1 MTKTKTGV
9 DQRLVRAIGHPLR
22 LRLLT
27 IFNERVASPS
37 DLAAELGEPIGN
49 VSYHTRILARLGCV
63 ELVKT
68 KQVRGAVEHYYRA
81 VVRPVFSDDDWAELP
96 LSIRKSLAGSGADRG
111 RRRHGRVRQRRRLR
125 PRRGA
130 PQPHVVRSTNRAGR
144 TSTRPSRRPPNGRS
158 RSRPRVPRGC
168 RPTARRVGARCPR
181 ADAVRAERPGQERG
195 PAEPRAGRQ
204 EEEALARADAGPVMS
219 RRALEA
225 AHGRDRG
232 RRLRRRRRGRDAA
245 RAGYAT

>member
-96 LSIRKSLAGSGADRG
+96 LSIRKSLAGAVLAEIADDMGASAAEGGFDRDDVHLS
-111 RRRHGRVRQRRRLR
+111 RTTLTLDRQ
-125 PRRGA
+125 GW
-130 PQPHVVRSTNRAGR
+130 
-144 TSTRPSRRPPNGRS
+144 
-158 RSRPRVPRGC
+158 
-168 RPTARRVGARCPR
+168 
-181 ADAVRAERPGQERG
+181 QELN
-195 PAEPRAGRQ
+195 
-204 EEEALARADAGPVMS
+204 EALQELTEQ
-219 RRALEA
+219 ALEIQA
-225 AHGRDRG
+225 QS
-232 RRLRRRRRGRDAA
+232 AA
-245 RAGYAT
+245 RLHSDGASDSEGAVLALLLFEPPTGAGKSQDRKAKRSGGKKKK

>member
-1 MTKTKTGV
+1 MTNTKTGV

-96 LSIRKSLAGSGADRG
+96 LSIRKSLAGAVLTEIADDMSASATEGGFDRDEVHLSRTVVTLDQRG
-111 RRRHGRVRQRRRLR
+111 W
-125 PRRGA
+125 
-130 PQPHVVRSTNRAGR
+130 
-144 TSTRPSRRPPNGRS
+144 
-158 RSRPRVPRGC
+158 
-168 RPTARRVGARCPR
+168 
-181 ADAVRAERPGQERG
+181 QELN
-195 PAEPRAGRQ
+195 ELLQ
-204 EEEALARADAGPVMS
+204 ELGDQ
-219 RRALEA
+219 ALEIQA
-225 AHGRDRG
+225 QS
-232 RRLRRRRRGRDAA
+232 AA
-245 RAGYAT
+245 RLQSDGAQDSDSAALVLMLFEPPTTQGKSEGRKAKRQGSKKKK

>member
-96 LSIRKSLAGSGADRG
+96 LSIRKSLAGAVLTEIADDMGASATAGGFDRDEVHLSRTPLTLDSQGWQDLNEAMQEVVDRALAIQAESAARLSSDGAPDSDAAALVLMLFEPSAQTKSAG
-111 RRRHGRVRQRRRLR
+111 RRAKG
-125 PRRGA
+125 G
-130 PQPHVVRSTNRAGR
+130 TKKKK
-144 TSTRPSRRPPNGRS
+144 
-158 RSRPRVPRGC
+158 
-168 RPTARRVGARCPR
+168 
-181 ADAVRAERPGQERG
+181 
-195 PAEPRAGRQ
+195 
-204 EEEALARADAGPVMS
+204 
-219 RRALEA
+219 
-225 AHGRDRG
+225 
-232 RRLRRRRRGRDAA
+232 
-245 RAGYAT
+245 

>member
-63 ELVKT
+63 ELVRT

-96 LSIRKSLAGSGADRG
+96 PSIRKSLAGAVLTEIADDMGAAANAGGFDRDDVHLS
-111 RRRHGRVRQRRRLR
+111 RT
-125 PRRGA
+125 
-130 PQPHVVRSTNRAGR
+130 VVTL
-144 TSTRPSRRPPNGRS
+144 
-158 RSRPRVPRGC
+158 
-168 RPTARRVGARCPR
+168 
-181 ADAVRAERPGQERG
+181 DGQG
-195 PAEPRAGRQ
+195 WQALN
-204 EEEALARADAGPVMS
+204 EALQGVAE
-219 RRALEA
+219 RALEIQSESA
-225 AHGRDRG
+225 ARLQSDGASDSESAALVLMLFEPSAEGKSAG
-232 RRLRRRRRGRDAA
+232 RRSKSQAA
-245 RAGYAT
+245 SKKKKR

>member
-1 MTKTKTGV
+1 MTTKTKTGV

-96 LSIRKSLAGSGADRG
+96 LSIRKSLAGAVLTEIADDIGASANAGGFDRDEV
-111 RRRHGRVRQRRRLR
+111 HL
-125 PRRGA
+125 
-130 PQPHVVRSTNRAGR
+130 SR
-144 TSTRPSRRPPNGRS
+144 TPLTL
-158 RSRPRVPRGC
+158 
-168 RPTARRVGARCPR
+168 
-181 ADAVRAERPGQERG
+181 DGQG
-195 PAEPRAGRQ
+195 WQ
-204 EEEALARADAGPVMS
+204 DLNEALQEVVD
-219 RRALEA
+219 RALEIQAESA
-225 AHGRDRG
+225 ARLASDGASDSEAAALVLMLFEPSAQTKSAG
-232 RRLRRRRRGRDAA
+232 RRAKSGAKKKK
-245 RAGYAT
+245 

>member
-96 LSIRKSLAGSGADRG
+96 LSIRKSLAGAVLTEIADDMGASAKDGGFDRDEV
-111 RRRHGRVRQRRRLR
+111 HL
-125 PRRGA
+125 
-130 PQPHVVRSTNRAGR
+130 SR
-144 TSTRPSRRPPNGRS
+144 TTLTLDSQGWQDLN
-158 RSRPRVPRGC
+158 
-168 RPTARRVGARCPR
+168 
-181 ADAVRAERPGQERG
+181 
-195 PAEPRAGRQ
+195 
-204 EEEALARADAGPVMS
+204 EALQEVSD
-219 RRALEA
+219 RALEVQAESA
-225 AHGRDRG
+225 ARLQSDGASDSEAAALVLMLFEPSAQGKSAG
-232 RRLRRRRRGRDAA
+232 RRAKSQASAKKKR
-245 RAGYAT
+245 

>member
-96 LSIRKSLAGSGADRG
+96 LSIRKSLAGAVLTEIADDMGAAANAGGFDRDDVHLS
-111 RRRHGRVRQRRRLR
+111 RTVVTLDT
-125 PRRGA
+125 RGW
-130 PQPHVVRSTNRAGR
+130 QDLN
-144 TSTRPSRRPPNGRS
+144 
-158 RSRPRVPRGC
+158 
-168 RPTARRVGARCPR
+168 
-181 ADAVRAERPGQERG
+181 
-195 PAEPRAGRQ
+195 
-204 EEEALARADAGPVMS
+204 EALQQVAE
-219 RRALEA
+219 RALEIQAESSARLSSDGASDSEPA
-225 AHGRDRG
+225 AVVLMLFEPSAQGKSAG
-232 RRLRRRRRGRDAA
+232 RRAKGGAKKKK
-245 RAGYAT
+245 

>member
-96 LSIRKSLAGSGADRG
+96 LSIRKSLAGAVLTEIADDMGASANAGGFDRDDV
-111 RRRHGRVRQRRRLR
+111 HL
-125 PRRGA
+125 
-130 PQPHVVRSTNRAGR
+130 SR
-144 TSTRPSRRPPNGRS
+144 TPLALDTQGW
-158 RSRPRVPRGC
+158 
-168 RPTARRVGARCPR
+168 
-181 ADAVRAERPGQERG
+181 QELN
-195 PAEPRAGRQ
+195 
-204 EEEALARADAGPVMS
+204 EALQGVAG
-219 RRALEA
+219 RALEIQAESA
-225 AHGRDRG
+225 ARLQADGASDSEAAALVLMLFEPSAEGKSTG
-232 RRLRRRRRGRDAA
+232 RRTKSQAA
-245 RAGYAT
+245 SKKKKR

>member
-1 MTKTKTGV
+1 MSKTKTGV
-9 DQRLVRAIGHPLR
+9 DQKLVRAIGHPLR

-96 LSIRKSLAGSGADRG
+96 PSIRKSLAGAVLTEIADDMGASATAGGFDRDDV
-111 RRRHGRVRQRRRLR
+111 HL
-125 PRRGA
+125 
-130 PQPHVVRSTNRAGR
+130 SR
-144 TSTRPSRRPPNGRS
+144 TVLTLDGK
-158 RSRPRVPRGC
+158 GW
-168 RPTARRVGARCPR
+168 
-181 ADAVRAERPGQERG
+181 QELN
-195 PAEPRAGRQ
+195 
-204 EEEALARADAGPVMS
+204 EALQGVAE
-219 RRALEA
+219 RALEIQAESA
-225 AHGRDRG
+225 ARLQSDGASDSEAAALVLMLFEPSAEAKSAG
-232 RRLRRRRRGRDAA
+232 RRTRSQAA
-245 RAGYAT
+245 SKKKR

>member
-63 ELVKT
+63 ELVRT

-96 LSIRKSLAGSGADRG
+96 PSIRKSLAGAVLTEIADDMSASANEGGFDRDEVHLSRMPLTLDSRG
-111 RRRHGRVRQRRRLR
+111 W
-125 PRRGA
+125 
-130 PQPHVVRSTNRAGR
+130 
-144 TSTRPSRRPPNGRS
+144 
-158 RSRPRVPRGC
+158 
-168 RPTARRVGARCPR
+168 
-181 ADAVRAERPGQERG
+181 QELN
-195 PAEPRAGRQ
+195 ELLQ
-204 EEEALARADAGPVMS
+204 ELGDQ
-219 RRALEA
+219 ALEIQA
-225 AHGRDRG
+225 QS
-232 RRLRRRRRGRDAA
+232 AA
-245 RAGYAT
+245 RLHADGAQDSEAAVLALMLFEPATGQGKSDDRKAKRQGSKKKK

>member
-96 LSIRKSLAGSGADRG
+96 LSIRKSLAGAVLTEIADDMGASAKAGGFDRDEVHLSRTTLTLDSQGWQDLNEALQEVGNRALAIQAESAARLQSDGASDSDAAALVLMLFEPSAEGKSSG
-111 RRRHGRVRQRRRLR
+111 RRAKSQ
-125 PRRGA
+125 
-130 PQPHVVRSTNRAGR
+130 AGSKR
-144 TSTRPSRRPPNGRS
+144 KKR
-158 RSRPRVPRGC
+158 
-168 RPTARRVGARCPR
+168 
-181 ADAVRAERPGQERG
+181 
-195 PAEPRAGRQ
+195 
-204 EEEALARADAGPVMS
+204 
-219 RRALEA
+219 
-225 AHGRDRG
+225 
-232 RRLRRRRRGRDAA
+232 
-245 RAGYAT
+245 

>member
-96 LSIRKSLAGSGADRG
+96 PSIRKSLAGAVLTEIADDMSASANDGGFDRDDVHLSRTPLALDNQGWQELNEALQGVVERAIEIQAESAARLSGESESDSEAAALVLMLFEPSAQAKSAG
-111 RRRHGRVRQRRRLR
+111 RRSKSG
-125 PRRGA
+125 
-130 PQPHVVRSTNRAGR
+130 SKKKK
-144 TSTRPSRRPPNGRS
+144 
-158 RSRPRVPRGC
+158 
-168 RPTARRVGARCPR
+168 
-181 ADAVRAERPGQERG
+181 
-195 PAEPRAGRQ
+195 
-204 EEEALARADAGPVMS
+204 
-219 RRALEA
+219 
-225 AHGRDRG
+225 
-232 RRLRRRRRGRDAA
+232 
-245 RAGYAT
+245 

>member
-1 MTKTKTGV
+1 MSKTKTGV

-96 LSIRKSLAGSGADRG
+96 LSVRKSLAGTVLTEIADDIGGSANEGGFDRDDVHLSRTPLVLDKPGWSELNTLLQELSERALAIQAQSADRLQNDG
-111 RRRHGRVRQRRRLR
+111 
-125 PRRGA
+125 
-130 PQPHVVRSTNRAGR
+130 SE
-144 TSTRPSRRPPNGRS
+144 SS
-158 RSRPRVPRGC
+158 
-168 RPTARRVGARCPR
+168 
-181 ADAVRAERPGQERG
+181 
-195 PAEPRAGRQ
+195 
-204 EEEALARADAGPVMS
+204 
-219 RRALEA
+219 EA
-225 AHGRDRG
+225 AALVLMLFEAPSTAGKAEAPKPKRG
-232 RRLRRRRRGRDAA
+232 GAKKKK
-245 RAGYAT
+245 G

>member
-1 MTKTKTGV
+1 MSKTKTGV

-96 LSIRKSLAGSGADRG
+96 LSVRKSLAGTVLTEIADDIGGSANEGGFDRDDVHLSRTPLVLDKPGWSELNTLLQELSARALAIQAQSADRLQNDG
-111 RRRHGRVRQRRRLR
+111 
-125 PRRGA
+125 
-130 PQPHVVRSTNRAGR
+130 SE
-144 TSTRPSRRPPNGRS
+144 SS
-158 RSRPRVPRGC
+158 
-168 RPTARRVGARCPR
+168 
-181 ADAVRAERPGQERG
+181 
-195 PAEPRAGRQ
+195 
-204 EEEALARADAGPVMS
+204 
-219 RRALEA
+219 EA
-225 AHGRDRG
+225 AALVLMLFEAPSTEGKTEARKAKRG
-232 RRLRRRRRGRDAA
+232 GAKKKK
-245 RAGYAT
+245 G

>member
-37 DLAAELGEPIGN
+37 DLATELGEPIGN

-81 VVRPVFSDDDWAELP
+81 VVRPVFTDEDWAELP
-96 LSIRKSLAGSGADRG
+96 LSIRKSLAGAVLTEIADDMGASGNEGGFDRDDVHLSRTPLTLDQQGWQELNELLQELADQALEIQAQSAARLQADGARDSEAAALVLMLFEPPSGAGKTEG
-111 RRRHGRVRQRRRLR
+111 RKAKREG
-125 PRRGA
+125 
-130 PQPHVVRSTNRAGR
+130 SKKKKK
-144 TSTRPSRRPPNGRS
+144 
-158 RSRPRVPRGC
+158 
-168 RPTARRVGARCPR
+168 
-181 ADAVRAERPGQERG
+181 
-195 PAEPRAGRQ
+195 
-204 EEEALARADAGPVMS
+204 
-219 RRALEA
+219 
-225 AHGRDRG
+225 
-232 RRLRRRRRGRDAA
+232 
-245 RAGYAT
+245 

>member
-1 MTKTKTGV
+1 MTTKTKAGV

-81 VVRPVFSDDDWAELP
+81 VVRPVFKDEDWAGLP
-96 LSIRKSLAGSGADRG
+96 KSIRKSLAGAVLAEIADD
-111 RRRHGRVRQRRRLR
+111 
-125 PRRGA
+125 
-130 PQPHVVRSTNRAGR
+130 
-144 TSTRPSRRPPNGRS
+144 
-158 RSRPRVPRGC
+158 
-168 RPTARRVGARCPR
+168 VGA
-181 ADAVRAERPGQERG
+181 A
-195 PAEPRAGRQ
+195 AGEGGFDRQ
-204 EEEALARADAGPVMS
+204 DVHLARTPVT
-219 RRALEA
+219 LDQKGWQELN
-225 AHGRDRG
+225 D
-232 RRLRRRRRGRDAA
+232 LL
-245 RAGYAT
+245 

>member
-96 LSIRKSLAGSGADRG
+96 LSIRKSLAGAVLTEIADDMGAAANAGGFDRDDVHLS
-111 RRRHGRVRQRRRLR
+111 RTVVTLDRQGWQDL
-125 PRRGA
+125 
-130 PQPHVVRSTNRAGR
+130 N
-144 TSTRPSRRPPNGRS
+144 
-158 RSRPRVPRGC
+158 
-168 RPTARRVGARCPR
+168 
-181 ADAVRAERPGQERG
+181 
-195 PAEPRAGRQ
+195 
-204 EEEALARADAGPVMS
+204 EALQQVAE
-219 RRALEA
+219 RALEIQGESA
-225 AHGRDRG
+225 ARLSSDGASDSESAALVLMLFEPSAQGKSAG
-232 RRLRRRRRGRDAA
+232 RRAKSGAKKKK
-245 RAGYAT
+245 

>member
-96 LSIRKSLAGSGADRG
+96 LSIRKSLAGAVLTEIADDMGAAANEGGFDRDDV
-111 RRRHGRVRQRRRLR
+111 HL
-125 PRRGA
+125 
-130 PQPHVVRSTNRAGR
+130 SR
-144 TSTRPSRRPPNGRS
+144 TPLTLDQQGW
-158 RSRPRVPRGC
+158 
-168 RPTARRVGARCPR
+168 
-181 ADAVRAERPGQERG
+181 QEINQLL
-195 PAEPRAGRQ
+195 Q
-204 EEEALARADAGPVMS
+204 ELGDQ
-219 RRALEA
+219 ALEIQA
-225 AHGRDRG
+225 QS
-232 RRLRRRRRGRDAA
+232 AA
-245 RAGYAT
+245 RLQADGAQDSEAAALVLMLFEPPSAQGKTDDRKAKRQAGSKKKKG

>member
-96 LSIRKSLAGSGADRG
+96 LSIRKSLAGAVLTEIADDMGSSAAEGGFDRDEV
-111 RRRHGRVRQRRRLR
+111 HL
-125 PRRGA
+125 
-130 PQPHVVRSTNRAGR
+130 SR
-144 TSTRPSRRPPNGRS
+144 TPLVLDQQGWQQLN
-158 RSRPRVPRGC
+158 
-168 RPTARRVGARCPR
+168 
-181 ADAVRAERPGQERG
+181 
-195 PAEPRAGRQ
+195 
-204 EEEALARADAGPVMS
+204 EALQEVVEQAIAIQAQS
-219 RRALEA
+219 
-225 AHGRDRG
+225 
-232 RRLRRRRRGRDAA
+232 AA
-245 RAGYAT
+245 RLHSDGTSDSEGAVLALMLFEPPTGVGKSEDRKSKRSGSKKKK

>member
-96 LSIRKSLAGSGADRG
+96 PSIRKSLAGAVLTEIADDMGSSANEGGFDRDEVHLSRTPLTLDQQGWQDLNELLQELGDQALEIQAQSAARLHSDGAQDSEAA
-111 RRRHGRVRQRRRLR
+111 VL
-125 PRRGA
+125 A
-130 PQPHVVRSTNRAGR
+130 LMLFE
-144 TSTRPSRRPPNGRS
+144 PPTGQ
-158 RSRPRVPRGC
+158 GK
-168 RPTARRVGARCPR
+168 
-181 ADAVRAERPGQERG
+181 AD
-195 PAEPRAGRQ
+195 
-204 EEEALARADAGPVMS
+204 D
-219 RRALEA
+219 RRAKRQ
-225 AHGRDRG
+225 GSKKKKK
-232 RRLRRRRRGRDAA
+232 
-245 RAGYAT
+245 

>member
-1 MTKTKTGV
+1 MTNTKTGV

-96 LSIRKSLAGSGADRG
+96 PSIRKSLAGAVLTEIADDMSAAAAEGGFDRDDV
-111 RRRHGRVRQRRRLR
+111 HI
-125 PRRGA
+125 
-130 PQPHVVRSTNRAGR
+130 NRTPLTLDQQGWQDL
-144 TSTRPSRRPPNGRS
+144 N
-158 RSRPRVPRGC
+158 
-168 RPTARRVGARCPR
+168 
-181 ADAVRAERPGQERG
+181 ELLQELG
-195 PAEPRAGRQ
+195 EQ
-204 EEEALARADAGPVMS
+204 
-219 RRALEA
+219 ALEIQA
-225 AHGRDRG
+225 QS
-232 RRLRRRRRGRDAA
+232 AA
-245 RAGYAT
+245 RLQADGAQDSEAAALVLMLFEPPTTTGKAEGRKAKRQGSKKKK

>member
-81 VVRPVFSDDDWAELP
+81 VVRPVFSDEDWAELP
-96 LSIRKSLAGSGADRG
+96 PSIRKSLAGAVLTEIADDMGSSANEGGFDRDEVHLSRTPLTLDQQGWQDLNELLQELGDQALEIQAQSAARLHSDGAQDSEAA
-111 RRRHGRVRQRRRLR
+111 VL
-125 PRRGA
+125 A
-130 PQPHVVRSTNRAGR
+130 LMLFE
-144 TSTRPSRRPPNGRS
+144 PPTGQ
-158 RSRPRVPRGC
+158 GK
-168 RPTARRVGARCPR
+168 
-181 ADAVRAERPGQERG
+181 AD
-195 PAEPRAGRQ
+195 
-204 EEEALARADAGPVMS
+204 D
-219 RRALEA
+219 RRAKRQ
-225 AHGRDRG
+225 GSKKKKK
-232 RRLRRRRRGRDAA
+232 
-245 RAGYAT
+245 

>member
-1 MTKTKTGV
+1 MTNTKTGV

-63 ELVKT
+63 ELVRT

-96 LSIRKSLAGSGADRG
+96 MSIRKSLAGAVLTEIADDMGASAKTGGFDRDDVHLSRTVLTLDAQGWQDLNEALQGVAERSLEIQAESSARLQSDGASDSEAAALVLMLFEPSAEAKSAG
-111 RRRHGRVRQRRRLR
+111 RRTKS
-125 PRRGA
+125 
-130 PQPHVVRSTNRAGR
+130 STSKKKKR
-144 TSTRPSRRPPNGRS
+144 
-158 RSRPRVPRGC
+158 
-168 RPTARRVGARCPR
+168 
-181 ADAVRAERPGQERG
+181 
-195 PAEPRAGRQ
+195 
-204 EEEALARADAGPVMS
+204 
-219 RRALEA
+219 
-225 AHGRDRG
+225 
-232 RRLRRRRRGRDAA
+232 
-245 RAGYAT
+245 

>member
-9 DQRLVRAIGHPLR
+9 DQRIVRAIGHPLR

-96 LSIRKSLAGSGADRG
+96 LSIRKSLAGAVLTEIADDMGASAKAGGFDRDEV
-111 RRRHGRVRQRRRLR
+111 HL
-125 PRRGA
+125 
-130 PQPHVVRSTNRAGR
+130 SR
-144 TSTRPSRRPPNGRS
+144 TTVTLDSQGWQDLN
-158 RSRPRVPRGC
+158 
-168 RPTARRVGARCPR
+168 
-181 ADAVRAERPGQERG
+181 
-195 PAEPRAGRQ
+195 
-204 EEEALARADAGPVMS
+204 EALQGVGE
-219 RRALEA
+219 RALEIQAESA
-225 AHGRDRG
+225 ARLQSDGASDSDAAALVLMLFEPSAEGKSAG
-232 RRLRRRRRGRDAA
+232 RRAKGSAA
-245 RAGYAT
+245 SKKKKR

>member
-1 MTKTKTGV
+1 MTETKTGV

-63 ELVKT
+63 ELVRT

-96 LSIRKSLAGSGADRG
+96 LSIRKSLAGSVLTEIADDMGASANAGGFDRDDVHLSRTLLTLDKRGWQELNEALQGIAG
-111 RRRHGRVRQRRRLR
+111 RALEIQAESAARLQAD
-125 PRRGA
+125 GA
-130 PQPHVVRSTNRAGR
+130 SDSEAAALVMMLFEPSAKEKRAGR
-144 TSTRPSRRPPNGRS
+144 RTKS
-158 RSRPRVPRGC
+158 
-168 RPTARRVGARCPR
+168 
-181 ADAVRAERPGQERG
+181 Q
-195 PAEPRAGRQ
+195 
-204 EEEALARADAGPVMS
+204 
-219 RRALEA
+219 A
-225 AHGRDRG
+225 ASKKKR
-232 RRLRRRRRGRDAA
+232 
-245 RAGYAT
+245 

>member
-96 LSIRKSLAGSGADRG
+96 LSIRKSLAGAVLTEIADDMGAAAHAGGFDRDDVHLSRTVLTLDSQGWQDLNEALQGVVDRAMEIQTESAARLQGDGSSESDAAALVLMLFEPSAEGKSAG
-111 RRRHGRVRQRRRLR
+111 RR
-125 PRRGA
+125 A
-130 PQPHVVRSTNRAGR
+130 KKSAKKKK
-144 TSTRPSRRPPNGRS
+144 
-158 RSRPRVPRGC
+158 
-168 RPTARRVGARCPR
+168 
-181 ADAVRAERPGQERG
+181 
-195 PAEPRAGRQ
+195 
-204 EEEALARADAGPVMS
+204 
-219 RRALEA
+219 
-225 AHGRDRG
+225 
-232 RRLRRRRRGRDAA
+232 
-245 RAGYAT
+245 

>member
-96 LSIRKSLAGSGADRG
+96 LSIRKSLAGAVLTEIADDMGSSAAEGGFDRDEVHLS
-111 RRRHGRVRQRRRLR
+111 RTPLVLDRQ
-125 PRRGA
+125 GW
-130 PQPHVVRSTNRAGR
+130 
-144 TSTRPSRRPPNGRS
+144 
-158 RSRPRVPRGC
+158 
-168 RPTARRVGARCPR
+168 
-181 ADAVRAERPGQERG
+181 QELN
-195 PAEPRAGRQ
+195 
-204 EEEALARADAGPVMS
+204 EALQEVVEQAIEIQAQSAARLHSDGTADS
-219 RRALEA
+219 EA
-225 AHGRDRG
+225 AVLALLLFEPPTGAGKSEDRKSKRSG
-232 RRLRRRRRGRDAA
+232 SKKKK
-245 RAGYAT
+245 

>member
-1 MTKTKTGV
+1 MTNTKTGV

-96 LSIRKSLAGSGADRG
+96 LSIRKSLAGAVLTEIADDMGASASEGGFDRDEVHLSRTTLTLDQQG
-111 RRRHGRVRQRRRLR
+111 WQELNELLQEVADQALGIQAQSAARLHSD
-125 PRRGA
+125 G
-130 PQPHVVRSTNRAGR
+130 V
-144 TSTRPSRRPPNGRS
+144 
-158 RSRPRVPRGC
+158 
-168 RPTARRVGARCPR
+168 
-181 ADAVRAERPGQERG
+181 
-195 PAEPRAGRQ
+195 
-204 EEEALARADAGPVMS
+204 EES
-219 RRALEA
+219 EA
-225 AHGRDRG
+225 AVLALMLFEPSSGQAKADDRKAK
-232 RRLRRRRRGRDAA
+232 RQASKNRK
-245 RAGYAT
+245 

>member
-96 LSIRKSLAGSGADRG
+96 LSIRKSLAGAVLTEIADDMGASAAEGGFDRDEVHLS
-111 RRRHGRVRQRRRLR
+111 RIPLALDRQGWQELNEALQEVTEQALEIQAQSAARLHSD
-125 PRRGA
+125 GA
-130 PQPHVVRSTNRAGR
+130 SDSEGALLALMLFE
-144 TSTRPSRRPPNGRS
+144 SPSRSGKTDDRKAKRS
-158 RSRPRVPRGC
+158 GSKKKK
-168 RPTARRVGARCPR
+168 
-181 ADAVRAERPGQERG
+181 
-195 PAEPRAGRQ
+195 
-204 EEEALARADAGPVMS
+204 
-219 RRALEA
+219 
-225 AHGRDRG
+225 
-232 RRLRRRRRGRDAA
+232 
-245 RAGYAT
+245 